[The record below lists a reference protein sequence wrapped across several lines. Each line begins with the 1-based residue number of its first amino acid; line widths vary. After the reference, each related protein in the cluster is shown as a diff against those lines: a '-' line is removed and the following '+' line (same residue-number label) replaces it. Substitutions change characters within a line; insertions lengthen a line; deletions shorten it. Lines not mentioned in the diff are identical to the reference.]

1 MISKIEHLLFITV
14 LTFCSLNIRAV
25 NVSDTIQPDTIK
37 TKVLTNYII
46 LSDTLQTDTVITY
59 RIFKDTILTD
69 TTVNVINYSGN
80 RSEDT
85 VFVKIEIIKHKYW
98 KIGGNGS
105 LQFSQGYLSHWIEGG
120 ESSISLLSG
129 LSIFANYSK
138 DKVVWENFLQLKNG
152 QLKSGIKDFRKNE
165 DKLEANTK
173 FGHKAYKS
181 FYYSIMADF
190 KTQLFKGF
198 DYPDEVPEQ
207 VSEFMAPA
215 RMFIAVGMDYKPT
228 DKYSVLISPLTAKFT
243 YISDTFSV
251 DPMKYGL
258 DPGEKIKSELG
269 AYVKMQYK
277 LDLTKNIQYE
287 TKFDLFSNYLVD
299 PQNIDINWENYL
311 VLKVNKYISTNIA
324 THLIYDHDVDI
335 PLYNK
340 NNEPLLNEDGNQ
352 IYSKRPQFKEML
364 SVGFSYKF

>member
-1 MISKIEHLLFITV
+1 MLFSIYTDLYGV
-14 LTFCSLNIRAV
+14 S
-25 NVSDTIQPDTIK
+25 VSDTIQPDTIRTK
-37 TKVLTNYII
+37 TLTNYII

-59 RIFKDTILTD
+59 RIFKDTTLID
-69 TTVNVINYSGN
+69 TVVQVINYSGN
-80 RSEDT
+80 RTKDT
-85 VFVKIEIIKHKYW
+85 IFVKVKIIKPRYW

-105 LQFSQGYLSHWIEGG
+105 IQFSQGYLSHWVEGG
-120 ESSISLLSG
+120 ESSISLLSTLG
-129 LSIFANYSK
+129 IFANYSK
-138 DKVVWENFLQLKNG
+138 KKVVWENFLQIKNG
-152 QLKSGIKDFRKNE
+152 QLKAGRKDFRKSE

-173 FGHKAYKS
+173 FGHLAFNS
-181 FYYSIMADF
+181 FYYSIMCDF
-190 KTQLFKGF
+190 KSQLFKGF
-198 DYPDEVPEQ
+198 DYPDDIPEQ

-215 RMFIAVGMDYKPT
+215 RIFLAIGIDYKPN
-228 DKYSVLISPLTAKFT
+228 DKFSLLISPLTAKFT
-243 YISDTFSV
+243 YISDTFSI

-258 DPGEKIKSELG
+258 EPGKKNKSELG

-287 TKFDLFSNYLVD
+287 IKFDLFSNYLVD

-311 VLKVNKYISTNIA
+311 VMKINKYISTNIA